1 MADKNLM
8 NLSKEELKAQKII
21 DEFSDDITVE
31 EIKHDVD
38 ELKVLVH
45 GMWMLMKE
53 KGIDYSELDAK
64 LDIAAKLATRTDY
77 ADDIKCPSC
86 GRGLQTMEKY
96 VFKKMCYY
104 CGYEKTQNPFQKYDG
119 IDLNK
124 APESEEDEAAKA
136 QQETDAEYAAAQEV
150 LNTTFEPY
158 DVTKDLNFD
167 EQENEE

>member
-124 APESEEDEAAKA
+124 VPESEEDVAAKA
-136 QQETDAEYAAAQEV
+136 QQEADAEYAAAQEV

>member
-1 MADKNLM
+1 MADLNLA
-8 NLSKEELKAQKII
+8 NLSKDEIKAQKII
-21 DEFSDDITVE
+21 DEYSDDITVD

-77 ADDIKCPSC
+77 SDDIKCPSC

-124 APESEEDEAAKA
+124 VPDEEEDETVKA
-136 QQETDAEYAAAQEV
+136 QKEAEAEYAAAQEV

-167 EQENEE
+167 DQETEG